1 MQIEDISD
9 ALTRSATGIYT
20 TPGRHDVSYAGDGHA
35 HCFQV
40 EDGSFWFR
48 HRNACIAAMVRNH
61 PFTGPLLDIGGGN
74 GYVSQQLVRDGNEV
88 VLLEP
93 GPTGAHNARV
103 QRGLDHVVCST
114 VEDAA
119 FHPGSF
125 GAIGLFDVVEHIQD
139 DRAFLTRIA
148 PLLAPAGRIFI
159 SVPCHAWLWSRADVE
174 AGHFRRHTRQ
184 TLQTLLDGIF
194 SIDYLTSFFRPLVP
208 LQFAMR
214 AIPYRL
220 GLKTSSLLADA
231 AEHGAGNDLPVR
243 LMNKLLAPEVAL
255 IARGKDL
262 HFGAS
267 CLVAAH
273 KIPAY

>member
-9 ALTRSATGIYT
+9 ALTRGAEGIYT
-20 TPGRHDVSYAGDGHA
+20 TLGSHDVSYAADGHA
-35 HCFQV
+35 QCFQV

-61 PFTGPLLDIGGGN
+61 PFEGPLLDIGGGN

-125 GAIGLFDVVEHIQD
+125 GAIGLFDVVEHIQN
-139 DRAFLTRIA
+139 DRTFLESVS
-148 PLLAPAGRIFI
+148 PLLVPGGKIFI
-159 SVPCHAWLWSRADVE
+159 SVPCHSWLWSKADVE
-174 AGHFRRHTRQ
+174 AGHFRRHTKKS
-184 TLQTLLDGIF
+184 LQTLLEGIF
-194 SIDYLTSFFRPLVP
+194 SIDYLSYFFRPLVP
-208 LQFAMR
+208 LQFGIR
-214 AIPYRL
+214 AAPYRL
-220 GLKTSSLLADA
+220 GLETNDLLSSE
-231 AEHGAGNDLPVR
+231 AEHGSGNGLSVKIIDR
-243 LMNKLLAPEVAL
+243 LLAKEVGL
-255 IARGKDL
+255 VARGKQMG
-262 HFGAS
+262 FGAS

-273 KIPAY
+273 KKSII

>member
-9 ALTRSATGIYT
+9 ALTRGPTGIYT
-20 TPGRHDVSYAGDGHA
+20 ALGRHDVSYAADGHA

-48 HRNACIAAMVRNH
+48 HRNACISAMVHNH
-61 PFTGPLLDIGGGN
+61 PFEGPLLDIGGGN

-119 FHPGSF
+119 FHRESF
-125 GAIGLFDVVEHIQD
+125 GALGLFDVVEHIQN
-139 DRAFLTRIA
+139 DRAFLESVS
-148 PLLAPAGRIFI
+148 LLLVPGGKIFI
-159 SVPCHAWLWSRADVE
+159 SVPCHPWLWSKADVE
-174 AGHFRRHTRQ
+174 AGHFRRHTKKS
-184 TLQTLLDGIF
+184 LQVLLEGVF
-194 SIDYLTSFFRPLVP
+194 SIDYVSYFFRPLVP
-208 LQFAMR
+208 LQFLMR
-214 AIPYRL
+214 AVPYRI
-220 GLKTSSLLADA
+220 GLKTNSLLSSE
-231 AEHGAGNDLPVR
+231 AEHGSGTGISVNVI
-243 LMNKLLAPEVAL
+243 NKLLVEEVGL
-255 IARGKDL
+255 VARGKQMR
-262 HFGAS
+262 FGAS

-273 KIPAY
+273 KTSEI